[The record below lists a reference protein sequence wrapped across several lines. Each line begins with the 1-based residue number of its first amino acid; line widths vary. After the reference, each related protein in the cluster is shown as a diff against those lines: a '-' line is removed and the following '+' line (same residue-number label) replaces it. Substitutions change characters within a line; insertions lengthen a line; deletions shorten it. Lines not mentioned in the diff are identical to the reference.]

1 MSNLVF
7 AEKEPAAPPP
17 DLAEITSGAFWPP
30 LALADVRTAVRID
43 HTVTHQRLRYAVSAA
58 VVYVNQQ
65 LSAFQ
70 AAMQQKGIATL
81 AAINPQAQINGITV
95 AEHHYRRA
103 VYACVQADLA
113 EAYRDV
119 DVTPQSAGKVERVA
133 DRIELRIGEHRR
145 AQRWAISDLLGIRR
159 TTVDLV

>member
-65 LSAFQ
+65 LAAFQ

-81 AAINPQAQINGITV
+81 AAIDPQAQINGRTV

-103 VYACVQADLA
+103 VYSYTKAELLETYADYDATGKSADRA
-113 EAYRDV
+113 EAKQEQANDYRRE
-119 DVTPQSAGKVERVA
+119 AHG
-133 DRIELRIGEHRR
+133 
-145 AQRWAISDLLGIRR
+145 AIADLLGRAR
-159 TTVDLV
+159 TNCELI